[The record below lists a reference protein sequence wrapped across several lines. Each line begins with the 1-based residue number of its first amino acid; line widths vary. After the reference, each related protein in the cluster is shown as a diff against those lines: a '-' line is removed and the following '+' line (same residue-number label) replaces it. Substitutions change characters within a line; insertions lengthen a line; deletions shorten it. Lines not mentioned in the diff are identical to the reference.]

1 MKIKGQLLVLLSVTA
16 ILLFLFSGL
25 AMAQEEESKLKMD
38 EYKAE
43 LAGYET
49 REAEAGAKIAAL
61 ESENAALK
69 AEIEATQIQID
80 AEWETIYAAIGV
92 SKEEVEDYRSNL
104 GSIDSQI
111 DGLAELSPEE
121 LFRNRDE
128 ICEIAARIEEAK
140 GQNPAILSEMQEK
153 LAALDGKL
161 ANLKAKVPANIF
173 DQYSVVKGDYLWK
186 ISKKDE
192 IYGDALQ
199 WIRIYCVNKDQIK
212 DPDLIQPEQV
222 LNIARGVGQDEYLV
236 VKGEWLSR
244 IAGYAKV
251 YNDPT
256 KWTKLYEA
264 NKDVISDPSLV
275 YPHQVIQ
282 IPQD

>member
-1 MKIKGQLLVLLSVTA
+1 MRIKGQLLVFLSVTA

-25 AMAQEEESKLKMD
+25 AMAQEERKVKMD

-43 LAGYET
+43 LAGYQT
-49 REAEAGAKIAAL
+49 REAEAQAKIAAL
-61 ESENAALK
+61 EADNAALK
-69 AEIEATQIQID
+69 AEIASTQTQID
-80 AEWETIYAAIGV
+80 AEWEAIYAMIGV
-92 SKEEVEDYRSNL
+92 TKQEVDDYRSNL
-104 GSIDSQI
+104 ESIDSQI
-111 DGLAELSPEE
+111 DGLAGLSPEE
-121 LFRNRDE
+121 LFRQRDE
-128 ICEIAARIEEAK
+128 IDAIAARIEEAK
-140 GQNPAILSEMQEK
+140 AQKPAILSEMQEK
-153 LAALDGKL
+153 LAALEGKL

-173 DQYSVVKGDYLWK
+173 DQYSVVKGDHLWK

-192 IYGDALQ
+192 IYGDPLQ

-212 DPDLIQPEQV
+212 DPNLIYADQV
-222 LNIARGVGQDEYLV
+222 LNIARGVGRDEHLV
-236 VKGEWLSR
+236 VKGEWLSK

-264 NKDVISDPSLV
+264 NKDVISDPSLI

-282 IPQD
+282 IPQN

>member
-16 ILLFLFSGL
+16 ILLFLFSGVV
-25 AMAQEEESKLKMD
+25 MAQEEDKMKMD

-43 LAGYET
+43 LAGAQT
-49 REAEAGAKIAAL
+49 REAEANAKIAQL
-61 ESENAALK
+61 EADNAALRE
-69 AEIEATQIQID
+69 EIDAVQAQID
-80 AEWETIYAAIGV
+80 AEWEAVYASIGV
-92 SKEEVEDYRSNL
+92 TKEEVEDYRSNL
-104 GSIDSQI
+104 ESIDSQI

-121 LFRNRDE
+121 LFRQKEE
-128 ICEIAARIEEAK
+128 ICEIKSKIEEAK
-140 GQNPAILSEMQEK
+140 AQKPAALSEMQEK
-153 LAALDGKL
+153 LAELEGKL
-161 ANLKAKVPANIF
+161 ANLKAKLPANIY
-173 DQYSVVKGDYLWK
+173 DQYSVIKGDHLWG

-192 IYGDALQ
+192 IYGDPLQ

-212 DPDLIQPEQV
+212 DPDVIHPEQV
-222 LNIARGVGQDEYLV
+222 LNIARGVGMDEHLV
-236 VKGEWLSR
+236 VKGEWLSK

-251 YNDPT
+251 FNDPT

-264 NKDVISDPSLV
+264 NKDVINDPSMI